1 MKLNRSA
8 DCGVRSAGRRGRLAA
23 ALLLVAAAATGCRQ
37 DMHNQPKYI
46 PLRDSEFFT
55 NGSSARPLPEDT
67 VARGT
72 LEDDAAFYTGKENGQ
87 PVTELPIPL
96 TQQLLDRGE
105 QRFNIYCAPCH
116 DRSGSGDG
124 MIVRRGYKQ
133 PPSYHIDR
141 LRQAPIGHFFDVMT
155 NGFGAMPDYRAQVQP
170 RDRWAIAAYI
180 RALQLSEHAAES
192 DVPAEDRAKLSQT
205 PAQQLGEG
213 RVRD

>member
-1 MKLNRSA
+1 
-8 DCGVRSAGRRGRLAA
+8 
-23 ALLLVAAAATGCRQ
+23 
-37 DMHNQPKYI
+37 MHNQPKYI
-46 PLRDSEFFT
+46 PLRDSEFFA
-55 NGSSARPLPEDT
+55 NGSSARPLPSDT

-72 LEDDAAFYTGKENGQ
+72 LEDDAAFYTGKMNGAL
-87 PVTELPIPL
+87 VTELPIPL
-96 TQQLLDRGE
+96 TQAVLDRGE
-105 QRFNIYCAPCH
+105 QRFDIYCSPCH
-116 DRSGSGDG
+116 DRTGSGDG

-155 NGFGAMPDYRAQVQP
+155 NGFGAMPDYRAQIQP

-180 RALQLSEHAAES
+180 RALQLSQHAAAS